1 MYRTSGLEE
10 MLLRRIIAL
19 GMTEAKVLPTLNIVK
34 EYRSLDGFQKIC
46 DDVESKIVAAF
57 STLTSRARSKFYQV
71 QRESQPQLVKL
82 LMETMDKN
90 HVEGETAK
98 NTDRYVVDRNKFF
111 KFYKE
116 HQDDP
121 ATLGLLDNI
130 MNHFVVLQTMDEAL
144 VEEQRNKATYS
155 VQQRYW

>member
-1 MYRTSGLEE
+1 
-10 MLLRRIIAL
+10 
-19 GMTEAKVLPTLNIVK
+19 
-34 EYRSLDGFQKIC
+34 
-46 DDVESKIVAAF
+46 
-57 STLTSRARSKFYQV
+57 
-71 QRESQPQLVKL
+71 
-82 LMETMDKN
+82 METMDKN

-155 VQQRYW
+155 VQQRYWWRDINARVREDVDYACLEEGGATFLN